1 MRQRVGLARALVME
15 PEVLLLDEP
24 FGSLDAQTRLVLQEQ
39 LARLVETSH
48 TTAIL
53 VTHSIE
59 EALLLSDHIIVM
71 TARPGRVAAQ
81 IEVTLPRPRT
91 LATTHDP
98 AYGKLFDQIYSLL
111 RDEVMRAMIIEFG
124 GSDGMTQQP
133 VVEPMMDMEDVMA
146 PSPPL
151 RNDPRVLGWGS
162 LILVLAAW
170 EIIAR
175 LTGVSALYLPR
186 PTQIIE
192 TLIAMFAT
200 GGLAADLMV
209 TLGRIFGGFSI
220 ALVIGT
226 MLGIWIATSER
237 VRAIA
242 DMFIAALYP
251 LPKVTLIPLLII
263 WLGTG
268 GPFML
273 TISGLGA
280 IFPVVI
286 NTVLGV
292 RQCDPGLVLAAR
304 DLGATQQQIVRM
316 VLLPSAIPSIFAGV
330 RLGLGVSII
339 LVVAAEMVVGKTGLG
354 ARLYLAGQVLE
365 TEQVF
370 AVLIVLAALGIVVT
384 KVQDFIDVWLGRWRL
399 D

>member
-1 MRQRVGLARALVME
+1 
-15 PEVLLLDEP
+15 
-24 FGSLDAQTRLVLQEQ
+24 
-39 LARLVETSH
+39 
-48 TTAIL
+48 
-53 VTHSIE
+53 
-59 EALLLSDHIIVM
+59 
-71 TARPGRVAAQ
+71 
-81 IEVTLPRPRT
+81 
-91 LATTHDP
+91 
-98 AYGKLFDQIYSLL
+98 
-111 RDEVMRAMIIEFG
+111 
-124 GSDGMTQQP
+124 MTQQP
-133 VVEPMMDMEDVMA
+133 VVEPMLDMEDFTAPA
-146 PSPPL
+146 PSL

-170 EIIAR
+170 EIIAL

-186 PTQIIE
+186 PSQIIV

-200 GGLAADLMV
+200 GGLVADLVV
-209 TLGRIFGGFSI
+209 TLGHIFGGFAV

-226 MLGIWIATSER
+226 MLGIWIATSAR

-316 VLLPSAIPSIFAGV
+316 VLLPSAIPSIFAGM

-339 LVVAAEMVVGKTGLG
+339 LVVAAEMVVGKVGLG

-384 KVQDFIDVWLGRWRL
+384 KVQDAIDVWLGRWRL